1 MPFLAI
7 NMDGIMD
14 WKEGGQITM
23 SEVNACQVVGPLSI
37 FQRIWGFLR
46 GGMLRKSFK
55 IMVPQAGL

>member
-23 SEVNACQVVGPLSI
+23 SEVKEGVI
-37 FQRIWGFLR
+37 
-46 GGMLRKSFK
+46 KS
-55 IMVPQAGL
+55 AT